1 MQIWVTVKYI
11 FMFTVKYIKYIYYG
25 LKQRIFALFKLEIGI
40 FDFIKSLFKI
50 PFESW
55 IFTRM
60 ELNYS

>member
-11 FMFTVKYIKYIYYG
+11 FSFTVKFIKYIYYG
-25 LKQRIFALFKLEIGI
+25 LKQRIIALFNLQIGI
-40 FDFIKSLFKI
+40 FEFFKSLFRI

-60 ELNYS
+60 ELNYN